1 MFSDYCSISA
11 LSCSLEFVGWWFP
24 SDYLVSTQLQFWL
37 FCCWGCGCCWAVT
50 TATIRGLFWKIQ
62 NLRGDTKIFFQ
73 GIVTAKWVNFTLVYS
88 FNNKIVTFILE
99 LQALLFL
106 FREKISSLFF
116 ILLGYIRLLCHQLVN
131 EKKDKLHYLRLMN
144 KYLTPPGRSLSN

>member
-1 MFSDYCSISA
+1 MTDPIVQRL
-11 LSCSLEFVGWWFP
+11 LSLNPTTV
-24 SDYLVSTQLQFWL
+24 LVVLLLGLWL
-37 FCCWGCGCCWAVT
+37 LLGCDNSYYKGIV
-50 TATIRGLFWKIQ
+50 LK
-62 NLRGDTKIFFQ
+62 NSKSKGDTKIFFQ

>member
-1 MFSDYCSISA
+1 MFSEFCSISA
-11 LSCSLEFVGWWFP
+11 LSCSFEFVVGGWVVVVGVP

-37 FCCWGCGCCWAVT
+37 FCCWGCGCCGAVIP
-50 TATIRGLFWKIQ
+50 ATIRGLFWKIQ
-62 NLRGDTKIFFQ
+62 NLRGDTKFFFQ

-106 FREKISSLFF
+106 FREKIS
-116 ILLGYIRLLCHQLVN
+116 LLHSSWPYTSSVSSTGQWKER
-131 EKKDKLHYLRLMN
+131 
-144 KYLTPPGRSLSN
+144 

>member
-1 MFSDYCSISA
+1 M
-11 LSCSLEFVGWWFP
+11 VVVVVVP

-50 TATIRGLFWKIQ
+50 TATIRGLFWQIQ
-62 NLRGDTKIFFQ
+62 NQRGDTKIFFQ
-73 GIVTAKWVNFTLVYS
+73 DIVTAKWVNFTLVYS

-144 KYLTPPGRSLSN
+144 KYLTPQGRSLSN